1 MQGSFFAWERFGL
14 RSSVCSPVIPG
25 SVFGK
30 TKVYVGDA
38 VHFLSPWWAPPSVKE
53 SMHTL
58 VCGES
63 QNQVKLEWIPGNG
76 DENKIVVK
84 SGEHVLLNKKVT
96 SVEVKTDRIV
106 LNRRG
111 RMETVSSLW

>member
-1 MQGSFFAWERFGL
+1 MRG
-14 RSSVCSPVIPG
+14 SVCSPVMPG

-30 TKVYVGDA
+30 ANVHVGDA
-38 VHFLSPWWAPPSVKE
+38 AHFLSPWWAPSSVKE
-53 SMHTL
+53 SMHDL
-58 VCGES
+58 VCGED
-63 QNQVKLEWIPGNG
+63 QKQVKLEWIPGHG
-76 DENKIVVK
+76 DENKIVIK

-111 RMETVSSLW
+111 RVETVSSLW